1 MPTLQVNFSDETAR
15 RLETIARK
23 QGLSAEDLVRQV
35 AEEIVRSPD
44 KEFDEVARRVLAKN
58 RELYRRLAT

>member
-1 MPTLQVNFSDETAR
+1 MPTLQIDFSDETAR
-15 RLETIARK
+15 RLEALARE
-23 QGLSAEDLVRQV
+23 QGLSAEGLMRRV

-44 KEFDEVARRVLAKN
+44 EEFDEAIQHVLAKN

>member
-15 RLETIARK
+15 RLETIARE
-23 QGLSAEDLVRQV
+23 QGLSAEDLVRRV

-44 KEFDEVARRVLAKN
+44 EEFDEVAQHVLAKN